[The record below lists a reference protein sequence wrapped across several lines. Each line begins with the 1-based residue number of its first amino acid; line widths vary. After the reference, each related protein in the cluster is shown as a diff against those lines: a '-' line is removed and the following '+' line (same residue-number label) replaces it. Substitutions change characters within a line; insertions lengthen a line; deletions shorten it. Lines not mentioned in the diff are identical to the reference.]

1 MMKQTEEEPQE
12 ELQPEKVALGLVD
25 KALEGNRVVIDF
37 DVIALFGL
45 TGSIYALGGPQKAV
59 DSFLGTLG
67 IMGTAFSEMIAGGIG
82 DIGER
87 IVDNVN
93 WEDLWK
99 FIFPWGPL
107 IP

>member
-1 MMKQTEEEPQE
+1 MAEDEEPEEEELDPQR
-12 ELQPEKVALGLVD
+12 VALGLVD
-25 KALEGNRVVIDF
+25 KALGSNRVVIDF
-37 DVIALFGL
+37 DVIALAGL

-59 DSFLGTLG
+59 ATFLGTLG
-67 IMGTAFSEMIAGGIG
+67 LMGAAFSQILLGGLS
-82 DIGER
+82 DIGET
-87 IVDNVN
+87 IVENIN